1 MSYSS
6 KYIFSFTA
14 RLAQPAIAAAVAA
27 LCTSAPVFAQ
37 NAADTQQPPEE
48 VTLGQVTVQADALAR
63 SVDDLTTPADVL
75 TGDELVQRRGANLG
89 DTLSGEPGIQAT
101 HFGAGASRPVIRGMD
116 GARVKVLQSGAAI
129 QDASTVSPDHLVTT
143 EPMLARQIEVL
154 RGPSALIYGAGA
166 IGGVVNVLDD
176 KIPTAVPKKGYEGQ
190 VEMRAGTG
198 GAGAAGAVSV
208 TGGSGNFAIHAE
220 GMARNAQDY
229 RVGSGWE
236 GGGKVAG
243 SRSRGNDGSVGL
255 SWIGDDGSYL
265 GAAYTRQTANYGLP
279 GHNHGFEGCHL
290 HGLHLHCGGHDH
302 GDDEHEGHD
311 HDHESGDVPVV
322 RLKSERYDLRGEW
335 RNPVAGISAVRLRG
349 GVTDYKHDEVEDGA
363 VATTFRNRAHDLRL
377 EAVHEPIA
385 GWTGVFGLE
394 TSRRRFSA
402 VGEEAYLQP
411 TITRQN
417 GLFLMEQQRFGDVSV
432 EAAVRHDW
440 QSVDADEVS
449 GGERRSHHG
458 TSASVGAGWRF
469 APGWRL
475 TSHLTTATR
484 MPTAEELYANGL
496 HMATAT
502 YELGNSKLRAERS
515 NNIDLGLERKFDP
528 QGNTIAS
535 VNLYRNHIANY
546 IYGKTVDAV
555 DGLQLLQYS
564 QQTATFTG
572 LEAKV
577 QHKINANWRATV
589 WGDMVHAR
597 LDDGSHIPRLSPARV
612 GLRLAGQWEHW
623 RSEAEWT
630 LVKRQN
636 KVAEYE
642 TETPGYGMLGWR
654 LSYHDRAG
662 DGSPWQV
669 YLTVDNLTDKLA
681 YAHTSY
687 IKNAAPLRG
696 RSVTVGFVKQF

>member
-6 KYIFSFTA
+6 RYFFSFTA

-290 HGLHLHCGGHDH
+290 HGLHLHCGLFSLSFLNFYRCFFLSAHIKSTPPLLH
-302 GDDEHEGHD
+302 FSVR
-311 HDHESGDVPVV
+311 SGSCKSDSQFPSSSDPCH
-322 RLKSERYDLRGEW
+322 RLKA
-335 RNPVAGISAVRLRG
+335 P
-349 GVTDYKHDEVEDGA
+349 
-363 VATTFRNRAHDLRL
+363 TFLDS
-377 EAVHEPIA
+377 PPQ
-385 GWTGVFGLE
+385 T
-394 TSRRRFSA
+394 
-402 VGEEAYLQP
+402 
-411 TITRQN
+411 
-417 GLFLMEQQRFGDVSV
+417 
-432 EAAVRHDW
+432 
-440 QSVDADEVS
+440 
-449 GGERRSHHG
+449 
-458 TSASVGAGWRF
+458 
-469 APGWRL
+469 
-475 TSHLTTATR
+475 
-484 MPTAEELYANGL
+484 L
-496 HMATAT
+496 H
-502 YELGNSKLRAERS
+502 R
-515 NNIDLGLERKFDP
+515 
-528 QGNTIAS
+528 
-535 VNLYRNHIANY
+535 
-546 IYGKTVDAV
+546 
-555 DGLQLLQYS
+555 
-564 QQTATFTG
+564 
-572 LEAKV
+572 
-577 QHKINANWRATV
+577 
-589 WGDMVHAR
+589 
-597 LDDGSHIPRLSPARV
+597 
-612 GLRLAGQWEHW
+612 
-623 RSEAEWT
+623 
-630 LVKRQN
+630 
-636 KVAEYE
+636 
-642 TETPGYGMLGWR
+642 
-654 LSYHDRAG
+654 
-662 DGSPWQV
+662 
-669 YLTVDNLTDKLA
+669 KLA
-681 YAHTSY
+681 YA
-687 IKNAAPLRG
+687 
-696 RSVTVGFVKQF
+696 